1 MQTVTA
7 SVEGRDIEQ
16 FERDARA
23 RIGTEVKLSDGEYV
37 VYSGTARAQVQA
49 RTDLLLHSA
58 LAGIGIFLLLYVA
71 FNNLHN
77 LLITFVN
84 LPFALIGGVIAVF
97 ASGGWMSLG
106 SLVRVLTPFRLSPR
120 HPLTLVSPYPP
131 PVEVGRVAWHAPIPP
146 PAAAPRLP
154 PLLITALVPALR

>member
-84 LPFALIGGVIAVF
+84 LPFALIGDVIAVF
-97 ASGGWMSLG
+97 ASGGALWRGAPGG
-106 SLVRVLTPFRLSPR
+106 SARLLRVS
-120 HPLTLVSPYPP
+120 
-131 PVEVGRVAWHAPIPP
+131 
-146 PAAAPRLP
+146 
-154 PLLITALVPALR
+154 